1 MTKKII
7 VLASLVVLVA
17 GLYFSDAERYLSLT
31 YYQSLYEQQPW
42 LTALIYFCAYVL
54 VAALSLPGAAIL
66 TLVGGAVFGLA
77 AGFWLVSFASSIG
90 ATLAFLISRFLLRDW
105 VQKRFGA
112 YLGAV
117 NRGIEKDGAFYLFSL
132 RLIPVIPFFVINLVM
147 GLMPIRI
154 GVFYLISQLGMV
166 AGTLVYVNAGAE
178 LGAVESLSAAG
189 ILTPGVVL
197 SLLLLAAFPFVAKM
211 LVGRVQQWR
220 VYRAY
225 QKPARFDTNL
235 VVIGAG
241 SAGLVSA
248 YIAAAVKARVTLIE
262 KHRMGGDCLNT
273 GCVPSKALI
282 RAAKAVKEV
291 RQAEELGVE
300 AGEPRVDFSKVM
312 DRVRQ
317 VVATIEPHDS
327 VERYTALGVDCI
339 EGHARIVSPWQVDVD
354 GRTINTRNIVIATG
368 ARPFVPPVPGLTEI
382 DYLTSD
388 NLWALDALPER
399 MLVMGG
405 GPIGCELAQAFAR
418 LGSQVTLVDMMP
430 RLLPREDEDVS
441 RFIAQRFEQE
451 GISLMLGYEVSEFE
465 SSAGEPVAVL
475 KRGTDTSRVAF
486 DRVLVAVGR
495 RANTDGLGLSAMNV
509 ELNNDGTLQVNE
521 YLQTRYPNIV
531 ACGDVA
537 GPYQF
542 THTAAHQAWYAA
554 VNTLFGRFRK
564 FRVDYSVI
572 PWVTFTDPEVAHVGL
587 SEQQAI
593 EQGVSY
599 EVTRYDLGD
608 LDRAIADNSAHGF
621 VKVLTPNGKD
631 KILGATIVGERAGD
645 MLTEFVSA
653 MKQGTGLNKLLGTIH
668 VYPTIS
674 EANKFVA
681 GEWKRAHAPKRLL
694 DWVARYHRWQLK

>member
-1 MTKKII
+1 M
-7 VLASLVVLVA
+7 
-17 GLYFSDAERYLSLT
+17 
-31 YYQSLYEQQPW
+31 
-42 LTALIYFCAYVL
+42 
-54 VAALSLPGAAIL
+54 
-66 TLVGGAVFGLA
+66 
-77 AGFWLVSFASSIG
+77 
-90 ATLAFLISRFLLRDW
+90 
-105 VQKRFGA
+105 
-112 YLGAV
+112 
-117 NRGIEKDGAFYLFSL
+117 
-132 RLIPVIPFFVINLVM
+132 
-147 GLMPIRI
+147 
-154 GVFYLISQLGMV
+154 
-166 AGTLVYVNAGAE
+166 
-178 LGAVESLSAAG
+178 
-189 ILTPGVVL
+189 
-197 SLLLLAAFPFVAKM
+197 
-211 LVGRVQQWR
+211 
-220 VYRAY
+220 
-225 QKPARFDTNL
+225 
-235 VVIGAG
+235 
-241 SAGLVSA
+241 
-248 YIAAAVKARVTLIE
+248 TLIE

-291 RQAEELGVE
+291 RHAEELGVE

-317 VVATIEPHDS
+317 VIATIEPHDS

-451 GISLMLGYEVSEFE
+451 GVSLMLGYEVSEFE
-465 SSAGEPVAVL
+465 SSAGEQVAVL

-495 RANTDGLGLSAMNV
+495 RANTDGLGLSEMNV

>member
-220 VYRAY
+220 VYRPY

-291 RQAEELGVE
+291 RHAEELGVE

-327 VERYTALGVDCI
+327 VKRYTALGVDCI

-451 GISLMLGYEVSEFE
+451 GVSLMLGYEVSEFE
-465 SSAGEPVAVL
+465 SSAGEQVAVL

-495 RANTDGLGLSAMNV
+495 RANTDGLGLSEMNV

>member
-77 AGFWLVSFASSIG
+77 VGFWLVSFASSIG

-220 VYRAY
+220 VYRPY

-291 RQAEELGVE
+291 RHAEELGVE

-451 GISLMLGYEVSEFE
+451 GVSLMLGYEVSEFE

-495 RANTDGLGLSAMNV
+495 RANTDGLGLSEMNV

-645 MLTEFVSA
+645 MLTEFVCA

-694 DWVARYHRWQLK
+694 DWAARYHRWQLK